1 MSRLHFLCLSVKD
14 SSYTKDD
21 KIIEAVTLSGIEYD
35 TFEDLI
41 IDVKSFNVKSDLI
54 NTLPVKVDQLPGRW
68 ISLDIRPIASSQGG
82 IFNTVE
88 KVNVYNDSHL
98 TFDPPTKST
107 KTK

>member
-41 IDVKSFNVKSDLI
+41 IDVKSFNVKLDLI
-54 NTLPVKVDQLPGRW
+54 NTLPVKVNELPGRW
-68 ISLDIRPIASSQGG
+68 LSLDIRPIASSQGG

-88 KVNVYNDSHL
+88 KVNVYNESKL
-98 TFDPPTKST
+98 SFEPPTKPN
-107 KTK
+107 KAK